1 MIKDIDLTLLEILV
15 KILLPLSITFLITF
29 FIGYERQKIGK
40 AAGISAHTLVA
51 FASAAIAIL
60 QRFLY
65 EQELFLVSEGI
76 AVDPQSQR
84 IIAQVLTGIGFIGAG
99 VIIKEHG
106 SIKGITT
113 ATTIWSSA
121 IIGIILG
128 SGYIV
133 LGSIVGT
140 FIGLFIIFR
149 DLSRGFNPFK
159 KDSNTEDHL

>member
-1 MIKDIDLTLLEILV
+1 MIKDAGLSIVEILL
-15 KILLPLSITFLITF
+15 KIVLPLFITFVITYI
-29 FIGYERQKIGK
+29 IGYERQKIGK
-40 AAGISAHTLVA
+40 AAGISSHTLVA
-51 FASAAIAIL
+51 FASSAIAIL
-60 QRFLY
+60 QRL
-65 EQELFLVSEGI
+65 LFESEIAMALDGI
-76 AVDPQSQR
+76 VVDPQSQR

-133 LGSIVGT
+133 LGSMVGV
-140 FIGLFIIFR
+140 FITLFIIFR
-149 DLSRGFNPFK
+149 DISRGFNPFK
-159 KDSNTEDHL
+159 KGEKAEDHL

>member
-1 MIKDIDLTLLEILV
+1 MIKDAG
-15 KILLPLSITFLITF
+15 LSITEILLKIVLPLFITF
-29 FIGYERQKIGK
+29 VITYIIGYERQKIGK
-40 AAGISAHTLVA
+40 AAGISSHTLVA

-60 QRFLY
+60 QRL
-65 EQELFLVSEGI
+65 LFESEVAMALDGI

-99 VIIKEHG
+99 VIMKEHG

-133 LGSIVGT
+133 LGSMVGV
-140 FIGLFIIFR
+140 FITLFIIFR
-149 DLSRGFNPFK
+149 DISRGFNPFTK
-159 KDSNTEDHL
+159 GEKSEDHL

>member
-1 MIKDIDLTLLEILV
+1 MIKDMDLTLLEIAL
-15 KILLPLSITFLITF
+15 KIILPLTITFIITFL
-29 FIGYERQKIGK
+29 IGYERQKIGK

-51 FASAAIAIL
+51 FASSAIAIL
-60 QRFLY
+60 QRFLFEY
-65 EQELFLVSEGI
+65 ELLLVADGI

-99 VIIKEHG
+99 VIIKEQG

-133 LGSIVGT
+133 LGSIVGV
-140 FIGLFIIFR
+140 FIVLFIIFR
-149 DLSRGFNPFK
+149 DISRGFNPFK
-159 KDSNTEDHL
+159 KDAHTEDHL